1 MNKTVSVSIPEEKLT
16 ALRMYM
22 GQKNSTLEDELSKY
36 AEQLYNKHVPQNV
49 REYIAMTT
57 GEAPEQKRRNTTDN
71 IGGKNGG

>member
-1 MNKTVSVSIPEEKLT
+1 MKKTVSVSIPEEKLT

-49 REYIAMTT
+49 REYIAMIT

>member
-1 MNKTVSVSIPEEKLT
+1 MKKTVSVSIPEEKLT

-57 GEAPEQKRRNTTDN
+57 GEAPEPKRRSVTEND
-71 IGGKNGG
+71 GGKNGG

>member
-1 MNKTVSVSIPEEKLT
+1 MKKTISVSIPEEKLT

-22 GQKNSTLEDELSKY
+22 VQKNSSLEDELSKY

-57 GEAPEQKRRNTTDN
+57 GEVPEPKRRTVTDN
-71 IGGKNGG
+71 GGKNGG

>member
-1 MNKTVSVSIPEEKLT
+1 MKKTVSVSIPEEKLT

-57 GEAPEQKRRNTTDN
+57 GEALELKRRTTAENT
-71 IGGKNGG
+71 GGKNGG

>member
-1 MNKTVSVSIPEEKLT
+1 MKKTISVSIPEEKLT

-22 GQKNSTLEDELSKY
+22 GQKNSSIEDELSKY

-57 GEAPEQKRRNTTDN
+57 GEAPEPKRKTAAEN
-71 IGGKNGG
+71 IGGKND

>member
-1 MNKTVSVSIPEEKLT
+1 MKKTISVSIPEEKLT

-22 GQKNSTLEDELSKY
+22 GQKNFSLEDELSKY

-57 GEAPEQKRRNTTDN
+57 GEAPEPKRRAVTDN
-71 IGGKNGG
+71 NGGKND